1 MAEYV
6 FEVKLV
12 AAVRVRA
19 SEESLARR
27 VLPSVLGS
35 PSTAEVSVANDNN
48 AALGWNATVTKVSL
62 SVEGRPMLVA
72 IDQKGIKR
80 RRR

>member
-1 MAEYV
+1 MAEYM

-12 AAVRVRA
+12 AVVRVRA
-19 SEESLARR
+19 SDESLARR

-35 PSTAEVSVANDNN
+35 PGTAEISVANDNH
-48 AALGWNATVTKVSL
+48 AALGWNATVTEVSF
-62 SVEGRPMLVA
+62 SMERRPMLVA
-72 IDQKGIKR
+72 IDQKGVKR

>member
-1 MAEYV
+1 MAEYL

-12 AAVRVRA
+12 AVVRVRA

-35 PSTAEVSVANDNN
+35 PSTAEISVANDNN
-48 AALGWNATVTKVSL
+48 AAFGWNATVANVSFC
-62 SVEGRPMLVA
+62 VEGRPMLVA
-72 IDQKGIKR
+72 IDQKRVKR